1 MMRTGLMVF
10 LRYAIGKGLARRKN
24 PLYWENYLTKD

>member
-1 MMRTGLMVF
+1 MRKGLMVF

-24 PLYWENYLTKD
+24 RLYWEKYLAKD